1 MTETLIQP
9 RVAPRVHTLTDA
21 AKGGASADR
30 PIVSGPMDAATLA
43 NLTEAVAERLL
54 NPGRDSGRTGS
65 SAMPVDLRAPIPLEE
80 AKELVANVSGKLEAL
95 LSALI
100 GGNDPIQTDD
110 GAEVL
115 ASEGAVAQVQP
126 AALLRKPAVEYASQ
140 PVTVG
145 DSTTGARPSSSGP
158 MLTSSRAFMLLVM
171 LRELLQDFERLARE
185 EGTQMVFLQQKMT
198 EVSGKLMVEAAR
210 ERFGG
215 AMAATIFTAA
225 IGGFAMKRMNDSANV
240 QTGSMATNQLKA
252 NKTSI
257 QVSDARGQV
266 KAHATPAEDI
276 RRARNIDGSP
286 VSPRADGGRARA
298 DLQADTDVDV
308 RSMKPSASGQ
318 TNGATENDRQRVH
331 SENMAN
337 AQKIAAQGVL
347 GNMVAAPV
355 GNIGAATMEIESK
368 FTDSEQQLMALAAE
382 TFKRVADE
390 HQDHAVRNREMRD
403 ATTQLVE
410 SLMSL
415 QASTSGDIIRH
426 F

>member
-1 MTETLIQP
+1 VWPALASPTPAKQVDPAGSVDPSLAAILVAAIGSTMVNSSAAPGLLGSAPSVQLRLPALTLQAASQTLAAAVSSLPALLLSLLPARDHVKTE
-9 RVAPRVHTLTDA
+9 A
-21 AKGGASADR
+21 G
-30 PIVSGPMDAATLA
+30 AATRA
-43 NLTEAVAERLL
+43 AEGVAAQQPTRTQAEATASVVA
-54 NPGRDSGRTGS
+54 
-65 SAMPVDLRAPIPLEE
+65 
-80 AKELVANVSGKLEAL
+80 
-95 LSALI
+95 
-100 GGNDPIQTDD
+100 
-110 GAEVL
+110 
-115 ASEGAVAQVQP
+115 AVP
-126 AALLRKPAVEYASQ
+126 A
-140 PVTVG
+140 
-145 DSTTGARPSSSGP
+145 TGADPDLGARSANAGVWIESSPFSH
-158 MLTSSRAFMLLVM
+158 LLAM
-171 LRELLQDFERLARE
+171 LRQILLQFEKLDRDNSANMVTLQR
-185 EGTQMVFLQQKMT
+185 QMTVVAGAL
-198 EVSGKLMVEAAR
+198 GVEAAR

-215 AMAATIFTAA
+215 AMAATMFTAA

-240 QTGSMATNQLKA
+240 QTGSMATNQFKA

-266 KAHATPAEDI
+266 KAHATPAENL
-276 RRARNIDGSP
+276 RPARNIDGSP

-318 TNGATENDRQRVH
+318 TNGATESDRQRVN

-368 FTDSEQQLMALAAE
+368 FTESEQQLMALVAE

-390 HQDHAVRNREMRD
+390 QQDQAAKTRDMRD
-403 ATTQLVE
+403 ATAQLVE